1 MRVRFPLPAPP
12 PRNLYQTNNPMK
24 TNILASALVL
34 TLLLGLTPTADAGGR
49 WGRSS
54 RSGPANSAAAAAAAK
69 AKAEAAAREQKVNEV
84 KADLKV
90 AIANDPTNAAKYT
103 AAAVQILGIDTKTVA
118 GRNELRSVQRDAGN
132 AVRRTD
138 SYKSMTPAQRSST
151 IASINTE
158 SRAAV
163 GTAPT
168 FATITSN
175 VAPTNPLNFP
185 NTLEISNPLIAA
197 SVAGILGD
205 NTAPAGSRATSL
217 FAGLGFPSGT
227 NLTTNVASDG
237 TISIIVNPPVVSNP
251 SPSVPEGASN
261 PPI

>member
-24 TNILASALVL
+24 TSILASALVL

-49 WGRSS
+49 RGSS
-54 RSGPANSAAAAAAAK
+54 NQSGPANSAAAAK
-69 AKAEAAAREQKVNEV
+69 AKAEAAAREQKVNQV

-103 AAAVQILGIDTKTVA
+103 AAAVQILGIDTKTRA
-118 GRNELRSVQRDAGN
+118 GQGELSSIQATAN
-132 AVRRTD
+132 AAVRRTD
-138 SYKSMTPAQRSST
+138 SYKSMTRAQKNST
-151 IASINTE
+151 IASIITE

-185 NTLEISNPLIAA
+185 NTLEISNPLITA

-205 NTAPAGSRATSL
+205 NTAPAGSRAAAL

-227 NLTTNVASDG
+227 NFTTNPGSDG

-251 SPSVPEGASN
+251 SPQS
-261 PPI
+261 